1 MQRARPSN
9 ATGAA
14 WAWAAS
20 GLLVGAVLAAL
31 VWAPAAWL
39 VNAVGMASQ
48 GRVVLGDA
56 TGTVWS
62 GSAGLALSGGPGS
75 RDAARL
81 PGRVHWSLA
90 PGWGSVR
97 MALRADCCTT
107 APLELVLAPAW
118 PGWTLQ
124 IARHQ
129 SRWPASLLAGL
140 GTPWNTLQLQGN
152 LVLDTAGLRVTTVL
166 DRWALQGS
174 LQLDAQEMQSRLSGL
189 RPLGSYRVGV
199 AGGEQAVLTLATQRG
214 ALQLTGQGR
223 WTAGRLRF
231 EGEARATPEHAQ
243 ELSNLLNIIGRR
255 DGARS
260 VITLG

>member
-1 MQRARPSN
+1 MQRTPSSN
-9 ATGAA
+9 STGAA
-14 WAWAAS
+14 WTWAAC
-20 GLLVGAVLAAL
+20 GLLVGAVLATL
-31 VWAPAAWL
+31 SWAPAAWL
-39 VNAVGMASQ
+39 ARTVAATTQ
-48 GRVVLGDA
+48 GKVLLTDA

-62 GSAGLALSGGPGS
+62 GSAGLTLTGGAGS

-90 PGWGSVR
+90 PGWGT
-97 MALRADCCTT
+97 LRLKLGADCCTT
-107 APLELVLAPAW
+107 DPLELALAPAW
-118 PGWTLQ
+118 PGWTLH

-129 SRWPASLLAGL
+129 SRWPASVLAGL

-152 LVLDTAGLRVTTVL
+152 LVLDTSAMVLTTTF
-166 DRWALQGS
+166 DRWTLQGS
-174 LQLDAQEMQSRLSGL
+174 VQLDAQEMQSRLSGL
-189 RPLGSYRVGV
+189 RPLGSYRLGV
-199 AGGEQAVLTLATQRG
+199 TGGDQPALTLATQRG
-214 ALQLTGQGR
+214 ALQLQGQGR

-231 EGEARATPEHAQ
+231 EGEASATPEHAQ